1 MENVIALMLVQ
12 IKQVGNDLSFCM
24 LNLLLEFSTLP
35 SLVWKYRFLKLLRDF
50 ALVVTWSKVYVPLM
64 VSLSE
69 LVSNLPSLVS
79 VEIYCI

>member
-24 LNLLLEFSTLP
+24 LNLLEFSTLP

-50 ALVVTWSKVYVPLM
+50 ALVVTWSKVYVALM

>member
-35 SLVWKYRFLKLLRDF
+35 SLVWKCRFLKLLRDF
-50 ALVVTWSKVYVPLM
+50 ALVVT
-64 VSLSE
+64 
-69 LVSNLPSLVS
+69 
-79 VEIYCI
+79 